1 MEDYLKLYEKEVNE
15 KILNYNKLILKY
27 IKLLYLYSTNI
38 NSFYYHNLNF
48 LKKVIIGFNYYQNQ
62 YIGQVVIPNDFSLKL
77 INLWNNIINSDKDL
91 TELETLMIISSN
103 IVSYLHNNSNNKNIC
118 ESLILNLMNVYS
130 TLEENPKLIN

>member
-1 MEDYLKLYEKEVNE
+1 M
-15 KILNYNKLILKY
+15 
-27 IKLLYLYSTNI
+27 
-38 NSFYYHNLNF
+38 
-48 LKKVIIGFNYYQNQ
+48 
-62 YIGQVVIPNDFSLKL
+62 VIPNDFSLKL